1 MLEIRELVI
10 KAEVSQVRKLPN
22 ESKENKQ
29 ANHVAEKKFKLW
41 LEKSMRR

>member
-10 KAEVSQVRKLPN
+10 KAEVSQVKPPSS
-22 ESKENKQ
+22 ESKGNKL
-29 ANHVAEKKFKLW
+29 ANHLAEKKFKLW